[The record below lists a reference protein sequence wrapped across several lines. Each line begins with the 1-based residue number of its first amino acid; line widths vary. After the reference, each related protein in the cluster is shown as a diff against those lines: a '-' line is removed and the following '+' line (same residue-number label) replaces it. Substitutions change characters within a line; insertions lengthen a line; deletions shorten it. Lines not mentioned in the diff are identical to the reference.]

1 MANAAELLARAQEL
15 HSQGNID
22 DALVAARS
30 AIEAQ
35 QDHVEAW
42 MYLGTTLITRR
53 LAFVE
58 GLSALEHASALAP
71 DDPGVTYSMGWCY
84 EFVAYRLEKQATKPF
99 RDPIELYEL
108 AAERLRHCI
117 ELGPEPGL
125 QEDARDLLVSIE
137 NRLE

>member
-1 MANAAELLARAQEL
+1 MPDAAELLARAQEL

-22 DALVAARS
+22 DALVTARS

-35 QDHVEAW
+35 PDHVEAW

-58 GLSALEHASALAP
+58 GLSSLEHASALAP
-71 DDPGVTYSMGWCY
+71 DDPGVAYSMGWCY
-84 EFVAYRLEKQATKPF
+84 EFVAYRLEKQAMKPF

-117 ELGPEPGL
+117 ALDPEPGL
-125 QEDARDLLVSIE
+125 QEDAHDLLVGIE
-137 NRLE
+137 DRLE